1 MSYIHLVLISGS
13 DLFHHSRISTV
24 SCGSPFLNVQ
34 AFAKTA
40 WEEKAN
46 VGSQYWMKLGSD
58 DYHGVAVCAA
68 CASGN
73 ISALKSLGYRMVTG
87 DVGIR

>member
-1 MSYIHLVLISGS
+1 MG
-13 DLFHHSRISTV
+13 
-24 SCGSPFLNVQ
+24 VQ

-40 WEEKAN
+40 LEEKAN
-46 VGSQYWMKLGSD
+46 VGSQYWMKLGSSD
-58 DYHGVAVCAA
+58 VYHGVAVCAA

-73 ISALKSLGYRMVTG
+73 ISVLKSLGYRMVTG